1 MPFKVQIGEA
11 ILKKLPNVKTVV
23 VKTGKIT
30 DRFRVFP
37 MEVIAGKKDLET
49 EVKEHG
55 CRFRLDY
62 GKVYWNSRLQTEHA
76 RIVRMLHR
84 DDIVCDM
91 FCGIGPFAV
100 PAGMKGVKV
109 YANDLNP
116 ESFKWLKENVR
127 LNKVS
132 HRVECFNLDGR
143 EFVKDITKRIMAT
156 EQQLYN
162 VVTMNLPAI
171 AIEFLDVFKDLYPPT
186 FTKDQMP
193 RIHCYCFARGETPE
207 ELRKDALDR
216 VEDVLGHKIVQVDV
230 HNVRNVAPKKEMLC
244 LSFDLPCVVGCRRT
258 RNEESDSKSGHNEE
272 MVEVGSKKR
281 AENPS
286 SSVQPVDPSD
296 SNMKRRKT
304 AGLT

>member
-1 MPFKVQIGEA
+1 MMMMITACLSFAMNTRVQIGEA

-230 HNVRNVAPKKEMLC
+230 HNVRSGYIAVMSQRNIYETLHLNAGSFQLLQIPFDKQKCRIGRARACVAFTHGVIRQAK
-244 LSFDLPCVVGCRRT
+244 
-258 RNEESDSKSGHNEE
+258 
-272 MVEVGSKKR
+272 
-281 AENPS
+281 PS
-286 SSVQPVDPSD
+286 P
-296 SNMKRRKT
+296 R
-304 AGLT
+304 